1 VRKLPWK
8 RWTQRQKLKATK
20 AKTVLLGVTGGIAA
34 YKACEI
40 VRRLD
45 EHGLAVQVVMTEA
58 ATRFISPLTLATLT
72 GRPVWT
78 DEFPQGVGTPAS
90 AQDIIAHIGL
100 AEQADA
106 FVVAPATANTIAKLA
121 HGIADNLLT
130 STALAWRGP
139 ALVAPAMNHRM
150 YDNPATQENL
160 QALLQLGYIEIEP
173 EEGWLACGETGRGR
187 LASTGRIVSSVLR
200 AIQGREGQ
208 LGGKRVVVTAGGT
221 REPLDPV
228 RFISNASTGAL
239 ALKCASALAAEGA
252 HIDLVCGAGVNPELL
267 EEVPAEVTPVKTA
280 AEMKSAI
287 EEKIEGCDALLML
300 AAVADYAPA
309 PAAQKIK
316 KSGRE
321 TLNLELQRTEDIL
334 WGLRERR
341 EFVRIGVSLE
351 TEDATNR
358 AGAKLRDKGL
368 DAIIAVDFR
377 ADEAPYGDA
386 SIRAA
391 VLTGEGEHLP
401 LELRAKTELAGEIA
415 HLTAILLDNKE
426 KQR

>member
-1 VRKLPWK
+1 MARKS
-8 RWTQRQKLKATK
+8 RTQRHKLEATR

-40 VRRLD
+40 VRRLA
-45 EHGLAVQVVMTEA
+45 EHGLTVQVVMTEA
-58 ATRFISPLTLATLT
+58 AARFISPLTLATLS

-78 DEFPQGVGTPAS
+78 DEFPQGIGTPAS
-90 AQDIIAHIGL
+90 AQDVIAHIDL
-100 AEQADA
+100 AEQADV
-106 FVVAPATANTIAKLA
+106 FVVAPATANTIAKIA

-150 YDNPATQENL
+150 YENPATQENL
-160 QALLQLGYIEIEP
+160 QTLSQLGYTEIEP

-187 LASTGRIVSSVLR
+187 LASIGRIVSSVLT
-200 AIQGREGQ
+200 AIREREGR
-208 LGGKRVVVTAGGT
+208 LSGKRIVVTVGGT

-228 RFISNASTGAL
+228 RFISNASTGVL

-252 HIDLVCGAGVNPELL
+252 HIDLICGSGVSSELL
-267 EEVPAEVTPVKTA
+267 EEVPADIAHVKTA
-280 AEMKSAI
+280 AEIKSAV
-287 EEKIEGCDALLML
+287 EKKVEDCDALLML

-309 PAAQKIK
+309 PATHKIK
-316 KSGRE
+316 KDEQE
-321 TLNLELQRTEDIL
+321 TLNLKLQRTEDIL
-334 WGLRERR
+334 WSLRERHD
-341 EFVRIGVSLE
+341 FIKIGVSLE
-351 TEDATNR
+351 TEDALAR
-358 AGAKLRDKGL
+358 AGAKLQDKGL
-368 DAIIAVDFR
+368 DAIVAVDYR
-377 ADEAPYGDA
+377 AEETPFGDV

-391 VLTGEGEHLP
+391 VLTGEGERLP